1 MSIHGGDWVCPPWAK
16 DLMLGWILLP
26 LRKKDSKL
34 LKAAPLCLLWAIW
47 KERNNVIFEDDCF
60 SLSKLMSFFLRSL
73 CSWACLIGGEDRYI
87 VRRLFCR
94 TSWAGRFF
102 YFRALSCFGLQP
114 PLYTP
119 CILVGLSWL
128 FWFDQ

>member
-1 MSIHGGDWVCPPWAK
+1 MSIHGGDWVCPPRAK

-34 LKAAPLCLLWAIW
+34 WKAAPLCLLWAIW

-73 CSWACLIGGEDRYI
+73 CSWACLIGGGDRYI
-87 VRRLFCR
+87 VRHLFCR

-102 YFRALSCFGLQP
+102 LLSSPFLFWP
-114 PLYTP
+114 SAPFVYSLYT
-119 CILVGLSWL
+119 CRVVLAFLV
-128 FWFDQ
+128 